1 MNHTS
6 GTEIVQTNLLSKY
19 FEKRINT
26 FIKYF
31 NSTKEHFGVE
41 DLHKMRVEVKKL
53 RAFFRLLELA
63 TEKSYQKAEHYKFL
77 AKIFK
82 PGGRLRQTQTT

>member
-26 FIKYF
+26 FIKSF